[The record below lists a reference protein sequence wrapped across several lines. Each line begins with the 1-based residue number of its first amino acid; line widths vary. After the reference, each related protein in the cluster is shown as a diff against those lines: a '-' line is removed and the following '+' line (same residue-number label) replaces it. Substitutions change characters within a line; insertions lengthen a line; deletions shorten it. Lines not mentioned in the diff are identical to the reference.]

1 MYLSISV
8 HEKNIPVW
16 QPYLP
21 CLCGT
26 FLILSLYT
34 LCAGSWLC
42 ANCTGMY
49 WQVPL
54 SVAIVWA
61 YAFFLTAGG
70 AYNFKGCTS
79 NIPSSNIL
87 LDSCRR
93 HLETMRRCRTD
104 VSTAWKTA
112 AWVRVPYPFQ
122 WGPPTFHFKTG
133 IIMIIVS
140 LVASVDSVSS
150 FYQQNRQSSA
160 TVKKNCFGSLDA

>member
-1 MYLSISV
+1 LATISSLSMRYFSD
-8 HEKNIPVW
+8 P
-16 QPYLP
+16 
-21 CLCGT
+21 
-26 FLILSLYT
+26 FSLYT

-42 ANCTGMY
+42 ADHTGMY

-61 YAFFLTAGG
+61 YSFFLTAGG
-70 AYNFKGCTS
+70 AYNFKGCSS

-104 VSTAWKTA
+104 VSSAWRTA
-112 AWVRVPYPFQ
+112 AWVRIPYPFQ

-150 FYQQNRQSSA
+150 PYLQNSHSSA
-160 TVKKNCFGSLDA
+160 TVQKKKTLRCLMASMH